1 LIDELLKK
9 RLIINIGKGGVGKS
23 AFSAAVA
30 LYACRKGKKVLLVQL
45 DAKDKISEYLGVPQ
59 ITDKTREVI
68 PNLFAVNTDPR
79 SAMREYVLLQVRLEA
94 IYKMVFENRFVSPF
108 LRAVPALSDLVM
120 LGKVEYHVNQTNPDG
135 TPYYDSVIVDSPPTG
150 HGMFFLSVPD
160 VMAAAAGSGPIM
172 THCNRISQLLK
183 DKDRTAV
190 NIVTLPEEMP
200 VSEAIDAHS
209 YLTKK
214 LDITP
219 FWLVINRFMQTAF
232 LEEDE
237 AVIAS
242 LECGYNAYDPMLV
255 ALKAAR
261 AEIKRRSTRYGHV
274 LKLIQTLDMPYLA
287 LPDLTC
293 VRFGALEVNELCE
306 TLKKN

>member
-1 LIDELLKK
+1 MIDELLKK

-23 AFSAAVA
+23 ALSAAIA
-30 LYACRKGKKVLLVQL
+30 LYASRKGKKVLLVQL

-59 ITDKTREVI
+59 ITEKTREVL

-135 TPYYDSVIVDSPPTG
+135 TPYYDCVIVDSPPTG

-183 DKDRTAV
+183 DKNRTAV

-209 YLTKK
+209 YLTNK

-237 AVIAS
+237 TVIAS
-242 LECGYNAYDPMLV
+242 LECGYNAYDATLV

-261 AEIKRRSTRYGHV
+261 AEIKRRHTRYGHV

-293 VRFGALEVNELCE
+293 VRFGSLEINELCE